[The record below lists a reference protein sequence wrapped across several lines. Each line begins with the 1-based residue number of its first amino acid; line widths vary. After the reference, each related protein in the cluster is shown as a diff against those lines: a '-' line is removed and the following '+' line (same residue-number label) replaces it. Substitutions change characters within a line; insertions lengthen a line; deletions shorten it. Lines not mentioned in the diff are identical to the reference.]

1 VNINHGDST
10 GSQPGSDHN
19 ASERALRADIRL
31 LGDILGRVLQG
42 QFGEELFDLVESVRA
57 RTRSL
62 RETPD
67 PALQAALFKE
77 LDGVPLWSAVRLV
90 RAFTIYFH
98 LANTAEQLHRVD
110 TMGGSGDD
118 PLGDAFKRIA
128 AARLSHAEI
137 ESFMHRLDVRPVFT
151 AHPTEAARRSILDKL
166 RLIHELLAERAHS
179 STSERRRGRI
189 DRRITEL
196 VEAISQTDEL
206 HQERPDP
213 IDEARNVIYYLETL
227 FNDVVPDVVES
238 LEEGFAAAGVE
249 SGHGLTPLRFG
260 SWVGGDRDGNPNVTA
275 QTTSDVLRLQNQ
287 RALRLLRDAIRGLA
301 TELSQSTHIVDVSD
315 ELMAS
320 LELDRVALPSV
331 YEEFRRLNAD
341 EPYRMKCVYMYE
353 RVINALAVARSDD
366 PPSGPVYRSGGEL
379 VDDLMLMSDS
389 MRANRGANVAS
400 GRLGRLIRAATV
412 FGLTLAAL
420 DIRQDSSITN
430 AAVGELIDSVEPPIG
445 GIIGSNLPSEDSG
458 GAPSI
463 PFADQTR
470 DQRIERL
477 TAELEGSRTLRR
489 PAATYSPQTKEVL
502 DVFDVVRGAQD
513 RYGGESVDT
522 WIVSMTNE
530 VDDLLAPI
538 VMAREAGLID
548 LRADL
553 ARIDIVPLFE
563 TIGALRASA
572 DVMDRYWSI
581 PSVRRLVELRGGVA
595 EVMVGYSD
603 SNKDGGIATSQWEL
617 YRAQRAL
624 RDVAERHGLA
634 VRLFHGRGGSTGRGG
649 GPTRDA
655 ILSQPARTV
664 DGRIKTT
671 EQGEVIAD
679 NYGTPELARRHLEMM
694 TAAVAEASLLHT
706 EPRHD
711 ESTLNRWFDAMAQIS
726 ETAFQKYRSL
736 VETDGLVDYFLA
748 ATPVEELAEMN
759 IGSRPARRG
768 GSITGIGSL
777 RAIPWVFGWTQSRQ
791 IVPGW
796 YGVGT
801 ALAEARSGGMADV
814 VDEMFREWSFFRA
827 FVSNVEMTLAK
838 TDMEIASLY
847 VTELVPPEFHRIFDD
862 ILAEHGR
869 ALNGVLD
876 VTNQDNLLD
885 AFPMLQRTLS
895 VREAY
900 IAPLSYLQVSLLR
913 RRRREA
919 ADERD
924 PLLRR
929 ALLLSINGIAA
940 GLKNTG

>member
-1 VNINHGDST
+1 MNSHNNDVNDSQADSGT
-10 GSQPGSDHN
+10 D
-19 ASERALRADIRL
+19 ERALRADIRL
-31 LGDILGRVLQG
+31 LGDILGRVLRT
-42 QFGEELFDLVESVRA
+42 QFGDELYELEESVRA

-62 RETPD
+62 RENPD
-67 PALQAALFKE
+67 AQLQTDLFNE
-77 LDGVPLWSAVRLV
+77 LDGTSLYSAVRLV

-110 TMGGSGDD
+110 TMSRGPGGDD
-118 PLGDAFKRIA
+118 PLGEAFERVA
-128 AARLSHAEI
+128 TARLTPEEI
-137 ESFMHRLDVRPVFT
+137 ASFAQRLDVRPVFT

-166 RLIHELLAERAHS
+166 RSIHQLLEERVHS
-179 STSERRRGRI
+179 STPERRRGRI

-196 VEAISQTDEL
+196 VEAITQTDEL
-206 HQERPDP
+206 HQERPEP

-227 FNDVVPDVVES
+227 FDDVVPDVVES
-238 LEEGFAAAGVE
+238 LEEGFAE
-249 SGHGLTPLRFG
+249 LGLETGEALIPLRFG

-275 QTTSDVLRLQNQ
+275 ETTSAVLRLQNQ
-287 RALRLLRDAIRGLA
+287 RALRLLRDAIRTLA
-301 TELSQSTHIVDVSD
+301 RELSQSTHIIEVSD
-315 ELMAS
+315 ELLAS
-320 LELDRVALPSV
+320 LERDRTLMPSV
-331 YEEFRRLNAD
+331 YEQFRRLNAD
-341 EPYRMKCVYMYE
+341 EPYRMKCAYMYE
-353 RVINALAVARSDD
+353 RVINALAVAQSDD
-366 PPSGPVYRSGGEL
+366 APAGPVYVSGGEL
-379 VDDLMLMSDS
+379 VGDLTLMSDS
-389 MRANRGANVAS
+389 MAANGGGNVAS
-400 GRLGRLIRAATV
+400 GRLGRLIRSATV

-420 DIRQDSSITN
+420 DVRQDSSVTN
-430 AAVGELIDSVEPPIG
+430 PAVGELIDSVGHDAEG
-445 GIIGSNLPSEDSG
+445 AFESLPREDR
-458 GAPSI
+458 I
-463 PFADQTR
+463 QRLAD
-470 DQRIERL
+470 
-477 TAELEGSRTLRR
+477 ELEGSRTLRT
-489 PAATYSPQTKEVL
+489 PTASYAPETQEVL
-502 DVFDVVRGAQD
+502 DVLRVVRGAQD

-538 VMAREAGLID
+538 VLAREAGLID
-548 LRADL
+548 LRSDL
-553 ARIDIVPLFE
+553 ARLDVVPLFE

-581 PSVRRLVELRGGVA
+581 PSVRKLVALRGGVA

-624 RDVAERHGLA
+624 RAVAARHGLA

-664 DGRIKTT
+664 DARIKTT

-711 ESTLNRWFDAMAQIS
+711 EATLSRWFDAMAEIS
-726 ETAFQKYRSL
+726 DTAFQKYRSL

-768 GSITGIGSL
+768 GSISGISNL

-801 ALAEARSGGMADV
+801 ALAEARSGRMADV
-814 VDEMFREWSFFRA
+814 IDEMFREWSFFRA
-827 FVSNVEMTLAK
+827 FMSNVEMTLAK
-838 TDMEIASLY
+838 TDMDIASLY
-847 VTELVPPEFHRIFDD
+847 VMELVPSEFHGIFAD
-862 ILAEHGR
+862 IRSEHELAL
-869 ALNGVLD
+869 AGVLD
-876 VTNQDNLLD
+876 VTQQDNLLD
-885 AFPMLQRTLS
+885 AFPVLQRTLA

-900 IAPLSYLQVSLLR
+900 IAPLSYLQVSLLG

-919 ADERD
+919 AGERD

>member
-1 VNINHGDST
+1 MISNTDDTSGL
-10 GSQPGSDHN
+10 HN
-19 ASERALRADIRL
+19 PNGERALRSDIRL
-31 LGDILGRVLQG
+31 LGAVLGRVLRS
-42 QFGEELFDLVESVRA
+42 QFGDDLYELEESVRTRA
-57 RTRSL
+57 RSL
-62 RETPD
+62 RERPD
-67 PALQAALFKE
+67 TALQAQLFDE
-77 LDGVPLWSAVRLV
+77 LNRTQLWSAVRLV

-110 TMGGSGDD
+110 TMSKDQGDDD
-118 PLGDAFKRIA
+118 PLGDAFDRIRA
-128 AARLSHAEI
+128 SGMGLDEITSFARR
-137 ESFMHRLDVRPVFT
+137 FDVHPVFT

-166 RLIHELLAERAHS
+166 RSIHELLDERS
-179 STSERRRGRI
+179 RPGTPERQLARI
-189 DRRITEL
+189 ERRITEL
-196 VEAISQTDEL
+196 VEGIVQTDEL
-206 HQERPDP
+206 HQERPEP
-213 IDEARNVIYYLETL
+213 IDEARNVIYYLEEL
-227 FNDVVPDVVES
+227 FNDVVPDVIES
-238 LEEGFAAAGVE
+238 LEEEFASVGVDLKP
-249 SGHGLTPLRFG
+249 GDGMTLLRFG

-275 QTTSDVLRLQNQ
+275 QTTSDVLRLQNV
-287 RALRLLRDAIRGLA
+287 RALRLFRDGIRGLA
-301 TELSQSTHIVDVSD
+301 AELSQSTHIVEVTD
-315 ELMAS
+315 ELTSS
-320 LELDRVALPSV
+320 LERDRKVMPSV
-331 YEEFRRLNAD
+331 HEQFNRLNAD
-341 EPYRMKCVYMYE
+341 EPYRMKCAYMYE
-353 RVINALAVARSDD
+353 RVTNALAVAQTDN
-366 PPSGPVYRSGGEL
+366 PPPGPVYTSGADL
-379 VDDLMLMSDS
+379 VADLTLMAES
-389 MRANRGANVAS
+389 MSANKGGVVAA
-400 GRLGRLIRAATV
+400 GRLGRLIRSATV

-420 DIRQDSSITN
+420 DVRQDSSVTN
-430 AAVGELIDSVEPPIG
+430 VAVGELIDLVKTRGAGKEFAKLSR
-445 GIIGSNLPSEDSG
+445 EDRVKRM
-458 GAPSI
+458 
-463 PFADQTR
+463 TEE
-470 DQRIERL
+470 IE
-477 TAELEGSRTLRR
+477 GNRTL
-489 PAATYSPQTKEVL
+489 QTPTANYTTETTEVL
-502 DVFDVVRGAQD
+502 DVFGVIRGAQD
-513 RYGGESVDT
+513 RYGGEAADT

-538 VMAREAGLID
+538 VLAREAGLID
-548 LRADL
+548 LQSDL
-553 ARIDIVPLFE
+553 ARIDVVPLFE

-624 RDVAERHGLA
+624 REVAERHGLA

-711 ESTLNRWFDAMAQIS
+711 EATLARWFDAMAQIS
-726 ETAFQKYRSL
+726 NTAFQKYRSL
-736 VETDGLVDYFLA
+736 VESDGLVEYFLA

-759 IGSRPARRG
+759 IGSRPARRS
-768 GSITGIGSL
+768 GSISGISNL

-796 YGVGT
+796 YGVGS
-801 ALAEARSGGMADV
+801 ALVEARSGGMADLI
-814 VDEMFREWSFFRA
+814 DEMFQEWSFFRA
-827 FVSNVEMTLAK
+827 FVSTVEMTLAK
-838 TDMEIASLY
+838 TDMDIASLY
-847 VTELVPPEFHRIFDD
+847 VSELVSPEYHGIYDD
-862 ILAEHGR
+862 IRTEHGR
-869 ALNGVLD
+869 ALEGVLD
-876 VTNQDNLLD
+876 VTRQDNLLD
-885 AFPMLQRTLS
+885 AHPVLQRTLA

-900 IAPLSYLQVSLLR
+900 VTPLSYLQVSLLA

-919 ADERD
+919 AEERD

>member
-1 VNINHGDST
+1 MNTRNSDGNDPRDGD
-10 GSQPGSDHN
+10 G
-19 ASERALRADIRL
+19 ERALRADIRL
-31 LGDILGRVLQG
+31 LGDVLGHVLRS
-42 QFGEELFDLVESVRA
+42 QFGDELYELEESVRA

-67 PALQAALFKE
+67 PQLQSDLFKE
-77 LDGVPLWSAVRLV
+77 LDGTPLYSAVRLV

-98 LANTAEQLHRVD
+98 LANTAEQIHRVD
-110 TMGGSGDD
+110 TMSQGPGGDD
-118 PLGDAFKRIA
+118 PLGDAFERVA
-128 AARLSHAEI
+128 AARLTTDEI
-137 ESFMHRLDVRPVFT
+137 ESFARRLDVRPVFT

-166 RLIHELLAERAHS
+166 RTIHQLLEERSHS
-179 STSERRRGRI
+179 STTERRRGRI

-196 VEAISQTDEL
+196 VEAIVQTDEL
-206 HQERPDP
+206 HQDRPEP
-213 IDEARNVIYYLETL
+213 IDEARNIIYYLEAL
-227 FNDVVPDVVES
+227 FDEVVPDVMES
-238 LEEGFAAAGVE
+238 LEEGLAAAGAE
-249 SGHGLTPLRFG
+249 PGPGTTPLRFG

-275 QTTSDVLRLQNQ
+275 ETTSEVLRLQNQ
-287 RALRLLRDAIRGLA
+287 RALRLLRDAIRGMA
-301 TELSQSTHIVDVSD
+301 RELSQSTHIIDVSD
-315 ELMAS
+315 DLLAS
-320 LELDRVALPSV
+320 LERDRVAMPSV
-331 YEEFRRLNAD
+331 YEQFKRLNAD
-341 EPYRMKCVYMYE
+341 EPYRMKCAYMYE
-353 RVINALAVARSDD
+353 RVINALAVARTDD
-366 PPSGPVYRSGGEL
+366 PPRGPVYVSGGEL
-379 VDDLMLMSDS
+379 VDDLTLMSDS
-389 MRANRGANVAS
+389 MRANSGGNVAA
-400 GRLGRLIRAATV
+400 GRLGRLTRSARV

-420 DIRQDSSITN
+420 DVRQDSSVTN
-430 AAVGELIDSVEPPIG
+430 AAVGELFDLV
-445 GIIGSNLPSEDSG
+445 SG
-458 GAPSI
+458 DANGA
-463 PFADQTR
+463 FAGLSRQERVD
-470 DQRIERL
+470 RL
-477 TAELEGSRTLRR
+477 TDELDGSRTLRT
-489 PAATYSPQTKEVL
+489 PTATYTPETRETL
-502 DVFDVVRGAQD
+502 DVLRVVRGAQD

-548 LRADL
+548 LRSDL
-553 ARIDIVPLFE
+553 ARIDVVPLFE

-624 RDVAERHGLA
+624 RAVAAKHGLA

-711 ESTLNRWFDAMAQIS
+711 EATVSRWTDTMAVIS
-726 ETAFQKYRSL
+726 DTAFKKYRSL
-736 VETDGLVDYFLA
+736 LDTEGLVDYFLA

-768 GSITGIGSL
+768 GAISGIGSL

-796 YGVGT
+796 YGVGA
-801 ALAEARSGGMADV
+801 ALAEARSSGMADL

-838 TDMEIASLY
+838 TDMDIASLY
-847 VTELVPPEFHRIFDD
+847 VSELVPQEFRHIFDD
-862 ILAEHGR
+862 IRSEHER
-869 ALNGVLD
+869 ALAGVLD
-876 VTNQDNLLD
+876 VTQQDNLLD
-885 AFPMLQRTLS
+885 AFPVLQRTLA

-900 IAPLSYLQVSLLR
+900 IAPLSYLQVSLLG

-919 ADERD
+919 AEERD

>member
-1 VNINHGDST
+1 MISNANNSNDSN
-10 GSQPGSDHN
+10 GGG
-19 ASERALRADIRL
+19 SERALRSDIRL
-31 LGDILGRVLQG
+31 LGAVLGRVLRS
-42 QFGEELFDLVESVRA
+42 QFGDELYALEESVRTK
-57 RTRSL
+57 TRSL
-62 RETPD
+62 RENPD
-67 PALQAALFKE
+67 SGLQSELFNE
-77 LDGVPLWSAVRLV
+77 LNQTELWSSVRLV

-98 LANTAEQLHRVD
+98 LANTAEQLHRVE
-110 TMGGSGDD
+110 TMSEDQAGDD
-118 PLGDAFKRIA
+118 PLGEAFQQIKA
-128 AARLSHAEI
+128 SGMQLDEI
-137 ESFMHRLDVRPVFT
+137 ESFAQRLDVRPVFT

-166 RLIHELLAERAHS
+166 QSVHELLEERSHPGIQ
-179 STSERRRGRI
+179 ERRLSRI
-189 DRRITEL
+189 ERRIAEL
-196 VEAISQTDEL
+196 VEGIVQTDEL

-213 IDEARNVIYYLETL
+213 IDEARNVIYYLEEL

-238 LEEGFAAAGVE
+238 LEEGFAGAGVE
-249 SGHGLTPLRFG
+249 LGSRHGVTPLRFG

-275 QTTSDVLRLQNQ
+275 QTTSDVLRVQNVH
-287 RALRLLRDAIRGLA
+287 ALRLFRESLRGLA
-301 TELSQSTHIVDVSD
+301 TELSQSTHIVEVSED
-315 ELMAS
+315 LTES
-320 LELDRVALPSV
+320 LEQDRKLMPSV
-331 YEEFRRLNAD
+331 YERFNRLNAD
-341 EPYRMKCVYMYE
+341 EPYRMKCAYMSE
-353 RVINALAVARSDD
+353 RVANALVAAETDN
-366 PPSGPVYRSGGEL
+366 PAQGPVYVSGSEL
-379 VDDLMLMSDS
+379 VADLALMADS
-389 MRANRGANVAS
+389 MNANRGNAVAA
-400 GRLGRLIRAATV
+400 GRLGRLIRSATV

-420 DIRQDSSITN
+420 DVRQDSSVTN
-430 AAVGELIDSVEPPIG
+430 AAVGELIDLVEIP
-445 GIIGSNLPSEDSG
+445 NSG
-458 GAPSI
+458 NG
-463 PFADQTR
+463 FAKLTR
-470 DQRIERL
+470 EARIKRMIE
-477 TAELEGSRTLRR
+477 EIEGTRTL
-489 PAATYSPQTKEVL
+489 QTPTANYTSETSEVL
-502 DVFDVVRGAQD
+502 DVFSVVRGAQD
-513 RYGGESVDT
+513 RYGSEAVDT

-538 VMAREAGLID
+538 VLAREAGLID
-548 LRADL
+548 LNSDL
-553 ARIDIVPLFE
+553 ARIDVVPLFE

-624 RDVAERHGLA
+624 REVAERHGLA

-655 ILSQPARTV
+655 ILAQPARTV

-711 ESTLNRWFDAMAQIS
+711 QATIARWFDAMARIS
-726 ETAFQKYRSL
+726 DTAFQKYRSL
-736 VETDGLVDYFLA
+736 VESDGLVEYFLA

-768 GSITGIGSL
+768 GSISGISNL

-796 YGVGT
+796 YGVGS
-801 ALAEARSGGMADV
+801 ALAEARSGGMADLI
-814 VDEMFREWSFFRA
+814 DEMYQEWSFFRT

-838 TDMEIASLY
+838 TDMNIASLY
-847 VTELVPPEFHRIFDD
+847 VSELVPAEFQGIYTD
-862 ILAEHGR
+862 ISSEHGL
-869 ALNGVLD
+869 AMDAVLD
-876 VTNQDNLLD
+876 VSRQDNLLD
-885 AFPMLQRTLS
+885 AHPVLQRTLA

-900 IAPLSYLQVSLLR
+900 IAPLSYLQVSLLA

-919 ADERD
+919 TEERD

>member
-1 VNINHGDST
+1 VNSHNNDVNDSQADSGT
-10 GSQPGSDHN
+10 D
-19 ASERALRADIRL
+19 ERALRADIRL
-31 LGDILGRVLQG
+31 LGDILGRVLRT
-42 QFGEELFDLVESVRA
+42 QFGDELYELEESVRA

-62 RETPD
+62 RENPD
-67 PALQAALFKE
+67 AQLQTDLFNE
-77 LDGVPLWSAVRLV
+77 LDGTSLYSAVRLV

-110 TMGGSGDD
+110 TMSRGPGGDD
-118 PLGDAFKRIA
+118 PLGEAFERVA
-128 AARLSHAEI
+128 TARLTPEEI
-137 ESFMHRLDVRPVFT
+137 ASFAQRLDVRPVFT

-166 RLIHELLAERAHS
+166 RSIHQLLEERVHS
-179 STSERRRGRI
+179 STPERRRGRI

-196 VEAISQTDEL
+196 VEAITQTDEL
-206 HQERPDP
+206 HQERPEP

-227 FNDVVPDVVES
+227 FDDVVPDVVES
-238 LEEGFAAAGVE
+238 LEEGFAE
-249 SGHGLTPLRFG
+249 LGLETGEALIPLRFG

-275 QTTSDVLRLQNQ
+275 ETTSAVLRLQNQ
-287 RALRLLRDAIRGLA
+287 RALRLLRDAIRTLA
-301 TELSQSTHIVDVSD
+301 RELSQSTHIIEVSD
-315 ELMAS
+315 ELLAS
-320 LELDRVALPSV
+320 LERDRTLMPSV
-331 YEEFRRLNAD
+331 YEQFRRLNAD
-341 EPYRMKCVYMYE
+341 EPYRMKCAYMYE
-353 RVINALAVARSDD
+353 RVINALAVAQSDD
-366 PPSGPVYRSGGEL
+366 APAGPVYVSGGEL
-379 VDDLMLMSDS
+379 VGDLTLMSDS
-389 MRANRGANVAS
+389 MAANGGGNVAS
-400 GRLGRLIRAATV
+400 GRLGRLIRSATV

-420 DIRQDSSITN
+420 DVRQDSSVTN
-430 AAVGELIDSVEPPIG
+430 PAVGELIDSVGHDAEG
-445 GIIGSNLPSEDSG
+445 AFESLPREDR
-458 GAPSI
+458 I
-463 PFADQTR
+463 QRLAD
-470 DQRIERL
+470 
-477 TAELEGSRTLRR
+477 ELEGSRTLRT
-489 PAATYSPQTKEVL
+489 PTASYAPETQEVL
-502 DVFDVVRGAQD
+502 DVLRVVRGAQD

-538 VMAREAGLID
+538 VLARETGLID
-548 LRADL
+548 LRSDL
-553 ARIDIVPLFE
+553 ARLDVVPLFE

-581 PSVRRLVELRGGVA
+581 PSVRKLVALRGGVA

-624 RDVAERHGLA
+624 RAVAARHGLA

-664 DGRIKTT
+664 DARIKTT

-711 ESTLNRWFDAMAQIS
+711 EATLSRWFDAMAEIS
-726 ETAFQKYRSL
+726 DTAFQKYRSL

-768 GSITGIGSL
+768 GSISGISNL

-801 ALAEARSGGMADV
+801 ALAEARSGRMADV
-814 VDEMFREWSFFRA
+814 IDEMFREWSFFRA
-827 FVSNVEMTLAK
+827 FMSNVEMTLAK
-838 TDMEIASLY
+838 TDMDIASLY
-847 VTELVPPEFHRIFDD
+847 VMELVPSEFHGIFAD
-862 ILAEHGR
+862 IRSEHELAL
-869 ALNGVLD
+869 AGVLD
-876 VTNQDNLLD
+876 VTQQDNLLD
-885 AFPMLQRTLS
+885 AFPVLQRTLA

-900 IAPLSYLQVSLLR
+900 IAPLSYLQVSLLG

-919 ADERD
+919 AGERD

>member
-1 VNINHGDST
+1 VNSHNNDVNDSQADSGT
-10 GSQPGSDHN
+10 D
-19 ASERALRADIRL
+19 ERALRADIRL
-31 LGDILGRVLQG
+31 LGDILGRVLRT
-42 QFGEELFDLVESVRA
+42 QFGDELYELEESVRA

-62 RETPD
+62 RENPD
-67 PALQAALFKE
+67 AQLQTDLFNE
-77 LDGVPLWSAVRLV
+77 LDGTSLYSAVRLV

-110 TMGGSGDD
+110 TMSRGPGGDD
-118 PLGDAFKRIA
+118 PLGEAFERVA
-128 AARLSHAEI
+128 TARLTPEEI
-137 ESFMHRLDVRPVFT
+137 ASFAQRLDVRPVFT

-166 RLIHELLAERAHS
+166 RSIHQLLEERVHS
-179 STSERRRGRI
+179 STPERRRGRI

-196 VEAISQTDEL
+196 VEAITQTDEL
-206 HQERPDP
+206 HQERPEP

-227 FNDVVPDVVES
+227 FDDVVPDVVES
-238 LEEGFAAAGVE
+238 LEEGFAE
-249 SGHGLTPLRFG
+249 LGLETGEALIPLRFG

-275 QTTSDVLRLQNQ
+275 ETTSAVLRLQNQ
-287 RALRLLRDAIRGLA
+287 RALRLLRDAIRTLA
-301 TELSQSTHIVDVSD
+301 RELSQSTHIIEVSD
-315 ELMAS
+315 ELLAS
-320 LELDRVALPSV
+320 LERDRTLMPSV
-331 YEEFRRLNAD
+331 YEQFRRLNAD
-341 EPYRMKCVYMYE
+341 EPYRMKCAYMYE
-353 RVINALAVARSDD
+353 RVINALAVAQSDD
-366 PPSGPVYRSGGEL
+366 APAGPVYVSGGEL
-379 VDDLMLMSDS
+379 VGDLTLMSDS
-389 MRANRGANVAS
+389 MAANGGGNVAS
-400 GRLGRLIRAATV
+400 GRLGRLIRSATV

-420 DIRQDSSITN
+420 DVRQDSSVTN
-430 AAVGELIDSVEPPIG
+430 PAVGELIDSVGHDAEG
-445 GIIGSNLPSEDSG
+445 AFESLPREDR
-458 GAPSI
+458 I
-463 PFADQTR
+463 QRLAD
-470 DQRIERL
+470 
-477 TAELEGSRTLRR
+477 ELEGSRTLRT
-489 PAATYSPQTKEVL
+489 PTASYAPETQEVL
-502 DVFDVVRGAQD
+502 DVLRVVRGAQD

-538 VMAREAGLID
+538 VLAREAGLID
-548 LRADL
+548 LRSDL
-553 ARIDIVPLFE
+553 ARLDVVPLFE

-581 PSVRRLVELRGGVA
+581 PSVRKLVALRGGVA

-624 RDVAERHGLA
+624 RAVAARHGLA

-664 DGRIKTT
+664 DARIKTT

-711 ESTLNRWFDAMAQIS
+711 EATLSRWFDAMAEIS
-726 ETAFQKYRSL
+726 DTAFQKYRSL

-768 GSITGIGSL
+768 GSISGISNL

-801 ALAEARSGGMADV
+801 ALAEARSGRMADV
-814 VDEMFREWSFFRA
+814 IDEMFREWSFFRA
-827 FVSNVEMTLAK
+827 FMSNVEMTLAK
-838 TDMEIASLY
+838 TDMDIASLY
-847 VTELVPPEFHRIFDD
+847 VMELVPSEFHGIFAD
-862 ILAEHGR
+862 IRSEHELAL
-869 ALNGVLD
+869 AGVLD
-876 VTNQDNLLD
+876 VTQQDNLLD
-885 AFPMLQRTLS
+885 AFPVLQRTLA

-900 IAPLSYLQVSLLR
+900 IAPLSYLQVSLLG

-919 ADERD
+919 AGERD

>member
-1 VNINHGDST
+1 MNSHNNDVNDSQADSGT
-10 GSQPGSDHN
+10 D
-19 ASERALRADIRL
+19 ERALRADIRL
-31 LGDILGRVLQG
+31 LGDILGRVLRT
-42 QFGEELFDLVESVRA
+42 QFGDELYELEESVRA

-62 RETPD
+62 RENPD
-67 PALQAALFKE
+67 AQLQTDLFNE
-77 LDGVPLWSAVRLV
+77 LDGTSLYSAVRLV

-110 TMGGSGDD
+110 TMSRGPGGDD
-118 PLGDAFKRIA
+118 PLGEAFERVA
-128 AARLSHAEI
+128 TARLTPEEI
-137 ESFMHRLDVRPVFT
+137 ASFAQRLDVRPVFT

-166 RLIHELLAERAHS
+166 RSIHQLLEERVHS
-179 STSERRRGRI
+179 STPERRRGRI

-196 VEAISQTDEL
+196 VEAITQTDEL
-206 HQERPDP
+206 HQERPEP

-227 FNDVVPDVVES
+227 FDDVVPDVVES
-238 LEEGFAAAGVE
+238 LEEGFAE
-249 SGHGLTPLRFG
+249 LGLETGEALIPLRFG

-275 QTTSDVLRLQNQ
+275 ETTSAVLRLQNQ
-287 RALRLLRDAIRGLA
+287 RALRLLRDAIRALA
-301 TELSQSTHIVDVSD
+301 RELSQSTHIIEVSD
-315 ELMAS
+315 ELLAS
-320 LELDRVALPSV
+320 LERDRTLMPSV
-331 YEEFRRLNAD
+331 YEQFRRLNAD
-341 EPYRMKCVYMYE
+341 EPYRMKCAYMYE
-353 RVINALAVARSDD
+353 RVINALAVAQSDD
-366 PPSGPVYRSGGEL
+366 APAGPVYVSGGEL
-379 VDDLMLMSDS
+379 VGDLTLMSDS
-389 MRANRGANVAS
+389 MAANGGGNVAS
-400 GRLGRLIRAATV
+400 GRLGRLIRSATV

-420 DIRQDSSITN
+420 DVRQDSSVTN
-430 AAVGELIDSVEPPIG
+430 PAVGELIDSVGHDAEG
-445 GIIGSNLPSEDSG
+445 AFESLPREDR
-458 GAPSI
+458 I
-463 PFADQTR
+463 QRLAD
-470 DQRIERL
+470 
-477 TAELEGSRTLRR
+477 ELEGSRTLRT
-489 PAATYSPQTKEVL
+489 PTASYAPETQEVL
-502 DVFDVVRGAQD
+502 DVLRVVRGAQD

-538 VMAREAGLID
+538 VLAREAGLID
-548 LRADL
+548 LRSDL
-553 ARIDIVPLFE
+553 ARLDVVPLFE

-581 PSVRRLVELRGGVA
+581 PSVRKLVALRGGVA

-624 RDVAERHGLA
+624 RAVAARHGLA

-664 DGRIKTT
+664 DARIKTT

-711 ESTLNRWFDAMAQIS
+711 EATLSRWFDAMAEIS
-726 ETAFQKYRSL
+726 DTAFQKYRSL

-768 GSITGIGSL
+768 GSISGISNL

-801 ALAEARSGGMADV
+801 ALAEARSGRMADV
-814 VDEMFREWSFFRA
+814 IDEMFREWSFFRA
-827 FVSNVEMTLAK
+827 FMSNVEMTLAK
-838 TDMEIASLY
+838 TDMDIASLY
-847 VTELVPPEFHRIFDD
+847 VMELVPSEFHGIFAD
-862 ILAEHGR
+862 IRSEHELAL
-869 ALNGVLD
+869 AGVLD
-876 VTNQDNLLD
+876 VTQQDNLLD
-885 AFPMLQRTLS
+885 AFPVLQRTLA

-900 IAPLSYLQVSLLR
+900 IAPLSYLQVSLLG

-919 ADERD
+919 AGERD

>member
-1 VNINHGDST
+1 MNSHNNDVNDSQADSGT
-10 GSQPGSDHN
+10 D
-19 ASERALRADIRL
+19 ERALRADIRL
-31 LGDILGRVLQG
+31 LGDILGRVLRT
-42 QFGEELFDLVESVRA
+42 QFGDELYELEESVRA

-62 RETPD
+62 REN
-67 PALQAALFKE
+67 PAAQLQTDLFNE
-77 LDGVPLWSAVRLV
+77 LDGTSLYSAVRLV

-110 TMGGSGDD
+110 TMSRGPGGDD
-118 PLGDAFKRIA
+118 PLGEAFERVA
-128 AARLSHAEI
+128 TARLTPEEI
-137 ESFMHRLDVRPVFT
+137 ASFAQRLDVRPVFT

-166 RLIHELLAERAHS
+166 RSIHQLLEERVHS
-179 STSERRRGRI
+179 STPERRRGRI

-196 VEAISQTDEL
+196 VEAITQTDEL
-206 HQERPDP
+206 HQERPEP

-227 FNDVVPDVVES
+227 FDDVVPDVVES
-238 LEEGFAAAGVE
+238 PEEGFAE
-249 SGHGLTPLRFG
+249 IGLETGEALIPLRFG

-275 QTTSDVLRLQNQ
+275 ETTSAVLRLQNQ
-287 RALRLLRDAIRGLA
+287 RALRLLRDAIRTLA
-301 TELSQSTHIVDVSD
+301 RELSQSTHIIEVSD
-315 ELMAS
+315 ELLAS
-320 LELDRVALPSV
+320 LERDRTLMPSV
-331 YEEFRRLNAD
+331 YEQFRRLNAD
-341 EPYRMKCVYMYE
+341 EPYRMKCAYMYE
-353 RVINALAVARSDD
+353 RVINALAVAQSDD
-366 PPSGPVYRSGGEL
+366 APAGPVYVSGGEL
-379 VDDLMLMSDS
+379 VGDLTLMSDS
-389 MRANRGANVAS
+389 MAANGGGNVAS
-400 GRLGRLIRAATV
+400 GRLGRLIRSATV

-420 DIRQDSSITN
+420 DVRQDSSVTN
-430 AAVGELIDSVEPPIG
+430 PAVGELIDSVGHDAEG
-445 GIIGSNLPSEDSG
+445 AFESLPREDR
-458 GAPSI
+458 I
-463 PFADQTR
+463 QRLAD
-470 DQRIERL
+470 
-477 TAELEGSRTLRR
+477 ELEGSRTLRT
-489 PAATYSPQTKEVL
+489 PTASYAPETQEVL
-502 DVFDVVRGAQD
+502 DVLRVVRGAQD

-538 VMAREAGLID
+538 VLAREAGLID
-548 LRADL
+548 LRSDL
-553 ARIDIVPLFE
+553 ARLDVVPLFE

-581 PSVRRLVELRGGVA
+581 PSVRKLVALRGGVA

-624 RDVAERHGLA
+624 RAVAARHGLA

-664 DGRIKTT
+664 DARIKTT

-711 ESTLNRWFDAMAQIS
+711 EATLSRWFDAMAEIS
-726 ETAFQKYRSL
+726 DTAFQKYRSL

-768 GSITGIGSL
+768 GSISGISNL

-801 ALAEARSGGMADV
+801 ALAEARSGRMADV
-814 VDEMFREWSFFRA
+814 IDEMFREWSFFRA
-827 FVSNVEMTLAK
+827 FMSNVEMTLAK
-838 TDMEIASLY
+838 TDMDIASLY
-847 VTELVPPEFHRIFDD
+847 VMELVPSEFHGIFAD
-862 ILAEHGR
+862 IRSEHELAL
-869 ALNGVLD
+869 AGVLD
-876 VTNQDNLLD
+876 VTQQDNLLD
-885 AFPMLQRTLS
+885 AFPVLQRTLA

-900 IAPLSYLQVSLLR
+900 IAPLSYLQVSLLG

-919 ADERD
+919 AGERD

>member
-1 VNINHGDST
+1 MTCPIAATDIIVSVISNTDDAS
-10 GSQPGSDHN
+10 GSHN
-19 ASERALRADIRL
+19 TNGEPALRSDIRL
-31 LGDILGRVLQG
+31 LGAVLGRVLRS
-42 QFGEELFDLVESVRA
+42 QFGDDLYELEESVRTRA
-57 RTRSL
+57 RSL
-62 RETPD
+62 RERPD
-67 PALQAALFKE
+67 PALRDQLFE
-77 LDGVPLWSAVRLV
+77 DLNRTQLWSAVRLV

-110 TMGGSGDD
+110 TMGEGQGDGD
-118 PLGDAFKRIA
+118 PLGEAFDRIRSSGMSLDEITSF
-128 AARLSHAEI
+128 AR
-137 ESFMHRLDVRPVFT
+137 RLDVHPVFT

-166 RLIHELLAERAHS
+166 RSIHELLDERS
-179 STSERRRGRI
+179 RPGTPGRQLARI
-189 DRRITEL
+189 ERRITEL
-196 VEAISQTDEL
+196 VEGIVQTDEL
-206 HQERPDP
+206 HQERPEP
-213 IDEARNVIYYLETL
+213 IDEARNVIYYLEEL
-227 FNDVVPDVVES
+227 FNDVVPDVIES
-238 LEEGFAAAGVE
+238 LEEGFASVGVE
-249 SGHGLTPLRFG
+249 LSPGDGMTLLRFG

-275 QTTSDVLRLQNQ
+275 QTTSDVLRLQNV
-287 RALRLLRDAIRGLA
+287 RALRLFRDGIRGLA
-301 TELSQSTHIVDVSD
+301 TELSQSTHIVEITDDLTS
-315 ELMAS
+315 S
-320 LELDRVALPSV
+320 LERDRKVMPSV
-331 YEEFRRLNAD
+331 HEQFNRLNAD
-341 EPYRMKCVYMYE
+341 EPYRMKCAYMYE
-353 RVINALAVARSDD
+353 RVTNALAVAQTDN
-366 PPSGPVYRSGGEL
+366 PPPGPVYASGADL
-379 VDDLMLMSDS
+379 VADLTLMAES
-389 MRANRGANVAS
+389 MSANKGGVVAA
-400 GRLGRLIRAATV
+400 GRLGRLIRSATV

-420 DIRQDSSITN
+420 DVRQDSSVTN
-430 AAVGELIDSVEPPIG
+430 AAVGELIDLVKIRGAGKEFA
-445 GIIGSNLPSEDSG
+445 NLSREDRVKRMTEEIEG
-458 GAPSI
+458 NRTL
-463 PFADQTR
+463 QTPTANY
-470 DQRIERL
+470 
-477 TAELEGSRTLRR
+477 TAET
-489 PAATYSPQTKEVL
+489 TEVL
-502 DVFDVVRGAQD
+502 DVFGVVRGAQD
-513 RYGGESVDT
+513 RYGGEAADT

-538 VMAREAGLID
+538 VLAREAGLID
-548 LRADL
+548 LQSDL
-553 ARIDIVPLFE
+553 ARIDVVPLFE

-624 RDVAERHGLA
+624 REVAERHGLA

-711 ESTLNRWFDAMAQIS
+711 EATLARWFDAMAQIS
-726 ETAFQKYRSL
+726 NTAFQKYRSL
-736 VETDGLVDYFLA
+736 VESDGLVEYFLA

-759 IGSRPARRG
+759 IGSRPARRS
-768 GSITGIGSL
+768 GSISGINNL

-796 YGVGT
+796 YGVGS
-801 ALAEARSGGMADV
+801 ALVEARSGGMADLI
-814 VDEMFREWSFFRA
+814 DEMFQEWSFFRA
-827 FVSNVEMTLAK
+827 FVSTVEMTLAK
-838 TDMEIASLY
+838 TDMDIASLY
-847 VTELVPPEFHRIFDD
+847 VSELVSPEYHGIYDD
-862 ILAEHGR
+862 IRTEHGR
-869 ALNGVLD
+869 ALESVLD
-876 VTNQDNLLD
+876 VTHQDNLLD
-885 AFPMLQRTLS
+885 AHPVLQRTLA

-900 IAPLSYLQVSLLR
+900 IAPLSYLQVSLLA

-919 ADERD
+919 AEERD

>member
-1 VNINHGDST
+1 MTSFNDDLNGANSES
-10 GSQPGSDHN
+10 GNG
-19 ASERALRADIRL
+19 AGERALRSDIRL
-31 LGDILGRVLQG
+31 LGDVLGHVLRS
-42 QFGEELFDLVESVRA
+42 QFGDELYELEERVRA
-57 RTRSL
+57 QTRSL
-62 RETPD
+62 RESPD
-67 PALQAALFKE
+67 SALQAALYKE

-110 TMGGSGDD
+110 TMSEGQGGDD
-118 PLGDAFKRIA
+118 PLGDAFDRIA
-128 AARLSHAEI
+128 ASSLRPDEI
-137 ESFMHRLDVRPVFT
+137 EAFARRLDVRPVFT

-166 RLIHELLAERAHS
+166 RSIHELLVERS
-179 STSERRRGRI
+179 LPGTPVRRRARI
-189 DRRITEL
+189 ERRITEL
-196 VEAISQTDEL
+196 VEAVVQTDEL
-206 HQERPDP
+206 HQERPEP
-213 IDEARNVIYYLETL
+213 IDEARNVIYYLEEL

-238 LEEGFAAAGVE
+238 LEDGFAAAGAQLNT
-249 SGHGLTPLRFG
+249 GDDMTPLRFG

-275 QTTSDVLRLQNQ
+275 ETTSEVLRLQNV

-301 TELSQSTHIVDVSD
+301 TELSQSTHIIDVSD
-315 ELMAS
+315 ELTAS
-320 LELDRVALPSV
+320 LEKDRELMPSV
-331 YEEFRRLNAD
+331 YEQFMRINAD
-341 EPYRMKCVYMYE
+341 EPYRMKCAYMYE
-353 RVINALAVARSDD
+353 RVINALAVARTDD
-366 PPSGPVYRSGGEL
+366 PPPGPVYVSGPEL
-379 VDDLMLMSDS
+379 VADLMLMSES
-389 MRANRGANVAS
+389 MRANRGGVVAA
-400 GRLGRLIRAATV
+400 GRLGRLIRSATV

-420 DIRQDSSITN
+420 DVRQDSSVTN
-430 AAVGELIDSVEPPIG
+430 EAVGELIDLVETGAADG
-445 GIIGSNLPSEDSG
+445 GFSNLPRED
-458 GAPSI
+458 
-463 PFADQTR
+463 
-470 DQRIERL
+470 RIKRL
-477 TAELEGSRTLRR
+477 TEEIEGSRTLQT
-489 PAATYSPQTKEVL
+489 PTANYSPETAEVL
-502 DVFDVVRGAQD
+502 DVLNVIRGAQD

-522 WIVSMTNE
+522 WIISMTNE

-548 LRADL
+548 LRSDL
-553 ARIDIVPLFE
+553 ARIDVVPLFE

-679 NYGTPELARRHLEMM
+679 NYGTPELARQHLEMM

-711 ESTLNRWFDAMAQIS
+711 DATLSRWFDAMAQIS

-736 VETDGLVDYFLA
+736 IESDGLVEYFLA

-768 GSITGIGSL
+768 GSITGIGNL

-801 ALAEARSGGMADV
+801 ALAEARSGGMADLI
-814 VDEMFREWSFFRA
+814 DEMFREWSFFRA

-838 TDMEIASLY
+838 TDMDIASLY
-847 VTELVPPEFHRIFDD
+847 VSELVPAKCHGIYDD
-862 ILAEHGR
+862 IRTEHGLAR
-869 ALNGVLD
+869 DGVLE
-876 VTNQDNLLD
+876 VTHQDNLLD
-885 AFPMLQRTLS
+885 AFPVLQRTLA

-900 IAPLSYLQVSLLR
+900 IAPLSYLQVSLLA

-919 ADERD
+919 AAERD

>member
-1 VNINHGDST
+1 MSRTDIIPGVSINNGDDT
-10 GSQPGSDHN
+10 GAQN
-19 ASERALRADIRL
+19 ESERALRADIRL
-31 LGDILGRVLQG
+31 LGDILGRVLQA
-42 QFGEELFDLVESVRA
+42 QFGDDLFELVESVRA

-62 RETPD
+62 RGSPD
-67 PALQAALFKE
+67 PALQTELFEE
-77 LDGVPLWSAVRLV
+77 LDGTPLYSAVRLV

-110 TMGGSGDD
+110 TMGESGDD
-118 PLGDAFKRIA
+118 PLGDAFERIT

-166 RLIHELLAERAHS
+166 RLIHELLEERAHS

-189 DRRITEL
+189 ERRITEL
-196 VEAISQTDEL
+196 VEAITQTDEL

-238 LEEGFAAAGVE
+238 LEEGFSQMGVE
-249 SGHGLTPLRFG
+249 PGPSMTPLRFG

-301 TELSQSTHIVDVSD
+301 TELSQSTHIVEVSD
-315 ELMAS
+315 QLMAS
-320 LELDRVALPSV
+320 LELDRVAMPSV

-366 PPSGPVYRSGGEL
+366 PPPGPVYHNGGEL
-379 VDDLMLMSDS
+379 VDDLTLMSDS

-430 AAVGELIDSVEPPIG
+430 AAVGELIDTVENAAA
-445 GIIGSNLPSEDSG
+445 GSFEALPRED
-458 GAPSI
+458 
-463 PFADQTR
+463 
-470 DQRIERL
+470 RIERL
-477 TAELEGSRTLRR
+477 IAELEGSRTLRT
-489 PAATYSPQTKEVL
+489 PTGSYSPNTKEVL

-522 WIVSMTNE
+522 WIISMTNE

-548 LRADL
+548 LRSDV
-553 ARIDIVPLFE
+553 ARIDVVPLFE

-572 DVMDRYWSI
+572 GVMDRYWSI

-624 RDVAERHGLA
+624 REVAERHGLA

-711 ESTLNRWFDAMAQIS
+711 ESTQSRWFDVMAQIS
-726 ETAFQKYRSL
+726 ESSFQKYRSL

-768 GSITGIGSL
+768 GSITGISSL

-814 VDEMFREWSFFRA
+814 IDEMFREWSFFRA

-838 TDMEIASLY
+838 TDMGIASLY

-862 ILAEHGR
+862 IRSEHELA
-869 ALNGVLD
+869 LSGVLD

-885 AFPMLQRTLS
+885 AFPMLRRTLA

-913 RRRREA
+913 RRRREV

>member
-1 VNINHGDST
+1 MISNTDDSS
-10 GSQPGSDHN
+10 GSHSANG
-19 ASERALRADIRL
+19 ERALRSDIRL
-31 LGDILGRVLQG
+31 LGAVLGRVLRS
-42 QFGEELFDLVESVRA
+42 QFGDELYELEESVRT

-62 RETPD
+62 RERPD
-67 PALQAALFKE
+67 PALRAQLFDE
-77 LDGVPLWSAVRLV
+77 LNRTQLWSAVRLV

-110 TMGGSGDD
+110 TMSEDQGDDD
-118 PLGDAFKRIA
+118 PLGDAFDRIRA
-128 AARLSHAEI
+128 SGMSLDEITSFARR
-137 ESFMHRLDVRPVFT
+137 FDVHPVFT

-166 RLIHELLAERAHS
+166 RSIHELLDERS
-179 STSERRRGRI
+179 RPGTPGRQLARI
-189 DRRITEL
+189 ERRITEL
-196 VEAISQTDEL
+196 VEGIVQTDEL
-206 HQERPDP
+206 HQERPEP
-213 IDEARNVIYYLETL
+213 IDEARNVIYYLEEL
-227 FNDVVPDVVES
+227 FNDVVPDVIES
-238 LEEGFAAAGVE
+238 LEEGFASVGVE
-249 SGHGLTPLRFG
+249 LNPGDGMTLLRFG

-275 QTTSDVLRLQNQ
+275 QTTSDVLRLQNV
-287 RALRLLRDAIRGLA
+287 RALRLFRDGIRGLA
-301 TELSQSTHIVDVSD
+301 TELSQSTHIVEVTD
-315 ELMAS
+315 ELTSS
-320 LELDRVALPSV
+320 LERDRKVMPSV
-331 YEEFRRLNAD
+331 HEQFNRLNAD
-341 EPYRMKCVYMYE
+341 EPYRMKCAYMYE
-353 RVINALAVARSDD
+353 RVTNALAVAQTDN
-366 PPSGPVYRSGGEL
+366 PPPGPVYASGADL
-379 VDDLMLMSDS
+379 VADLTLMAES
-389 MRANRGANVAS
+389 MSANRGGVVAA
-400 GRLGRLIRAATV
+400 GRLGRLIRSATV

-420 DIRQDSSITN
+420 DVRQDSSVTN
-430 AAVGELIDSVEPPIG
+430 AAVGELIDLVKTRG
-445 GIIGSNLPSEDSG
+445 AGKGFAKLPREDRVKRMTEEIEG
-458 GAPSI
+458 NRTL
-463 PFADQTR
+463 QTPTANY
-470 DQRIERL
+470 
-477 TAELEGSRTLRR
+477 TAET
-489 PAATYSPQTKEVL
+489 TEVL
-502 DVFDVVRGAQD
+502 DVFGVIRGAQD
-513 RYGGESVDT
+513 RYGGEAADT

-538 VMAREAGLID
+538 VLAREAGLID
-548 LRADL
+548 LHSDL
-553 ARIDIVPLFE
+553 ARIDVVPLFE

-624 RDVAERHGLA
+624 REVAERHGLA

-711 ESTLNRWFDAMAQIS
+711 EATIARWFDAMAQIS
-726 ETAFQKYRSL
+726 DTAFQKYRSL
-736 VETDGLVDYFLA
+736 VESDGLVEYFLA

-759 IGSRPARRG
+759 IGSRPARRS
-768 GSITGIGSL
+768 GSIDGISNL

-796 YGVGT
+796 YGVGS
-801 ALAEARSGGMADV
+801 ALVEARSGGMADLI
-814 VDEMFREWSFFRA
+814 DEMFQEWSFFRA
-827 FVSNVEMTLAK
+827 FVSTVEMTLAK
-838 TDMEIASLY
+838 TDMDIASLY
-847 VTELVPPEFHRIFDD
+847 VSELVSPEYHGIYDD
-862 ILAEHGR
+862 IRSEHGR
-869 ALNGVLD
+869 ALESVLD
-876 VTNQDNLLD
+876 VTHQDNLLD
-885 AFPMLQRTLS
+885 AHPVLQRTLA

-900 IAPLSYLQVSLLR
+900 IAPLSYLQVSLLA

-919 ADERD
+919 AEERD